1 MSEIVHQKISKG
13 YCLHIHTA
21 LESITVNEHKI
32 EDLDHYLSL
41 WTNIHSS
48 PDGPSWDHILPYYD
62 KHIHFKDTVQ
72 EIKGIKAF
80 TKMTKRLSKRSK
92 NMEMVI
98 HNSSMRDNL
107 IFVEWEM
114 IISYKQYPKTS
125 IYGISRTTLKEGKI
139 IDQRD
144 YYDLWGDI
152 FDNIPIF
159 GKVYRRFMGKR
170 FG

>member
-1 MSEIVHQKISKG
+1 
-13 YCLHIHTA
+13 
-21 LESITVNEHKI
+21 
-32 EDLDHYLSL
+32 
-41 WTNIHSS
+41 
-48 PDGPSWDHILPYYD
+48 
-62 KHIHFKDTVQ
+62 
-72 EIKGIKAF
+72 
-80 TKMTKRLSKRSK
+80 MTKRLSKRSK

-98 HNSSMRDNL
+98 HNSSMRENL

-125 IYGISRTTLKEGKI
+125 IYGVSRTTLKEGKI